1 MAIPRYNELFG
12 DVLRVLSD
20 KKEYKTTNLKEIIA
34 NQIDLTEEERKERL
48 DKIKQFLDDKN
59 ISNQIKNIE
68 LDNE

>member
-34 NQIDLTEEERKERL
+34 NQLDLTDGERKE
-48 DKIKQFLDDKN
+48 KILLEKKL
-59 ISNQIKNIE
+59 
-68 LDNE
+68 